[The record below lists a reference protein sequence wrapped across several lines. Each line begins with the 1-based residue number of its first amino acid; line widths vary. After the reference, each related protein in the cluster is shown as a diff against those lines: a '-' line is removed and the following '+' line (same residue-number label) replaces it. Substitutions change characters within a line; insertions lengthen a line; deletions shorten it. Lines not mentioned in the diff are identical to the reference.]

1 LREQVNACVQS
12 GADEECFLSINQMQ
26 ILLQEEQAV
35 IQFKLNKFKENSI
48 INKQARQVEEVK
60 EDIQVEEG
68 PDGEVQDK
76 KDSNQRK

>member
-1 LREQVNACVQS
+1 
-12 GADEECFLSINQMQ
+12 MQ

-60 EDIQVEEG
+60 EDIKVEEG

>member
-1 LREQVNACVQS
+1 
-12 GADEECFLSINQMQ
+12 MQ